1 IGPGSASASE
11 IVAGAIKDHRRGLLL
26 GMDTFG
32 KGSVQSIFEL
42 KGGAALRLTTAL
54 YYTPTG
60 RSIQAIGISP
70 HVEFSFI
77 TDRGEEYEPF
87 GEEKLTGHLKPRSKP
102 QKPLLTFSGDL
113 LVELYKKKGLISDE
127 LDPDHPDREDF
138 MVRLAAQILS
148 KPHREPEVLFKRAKT
163 LLEQAER
170 EAKALGIE
178 VKPAQKTASGAK
190 LKREERK
197 RER

>member
-1 IGPGSASASE
+1 LA
-11 IVAGAIKDHRRGLLL
+11 RR
-26 GMDTFG
+26 
-32 KGSVQSIFEL
+32 
-42 KGGAALRLTTAL
+42 
-54 YYTPTG
+54 
-60 RSIQAIGISP
+60 
-70 HVEFSFI
+70 
-77 TDRGEEYEPF
+77 
-87 GEEKLTGHLKPRSKP
+87 
-102 QKPLLTFSGDL
+102 
-113 LVELYKKKGLISDE
+113 KKKGLISDE

-170 EAKALGIE
+170 EARALGIE

-190 LKREERK
+190 PESEGRK